1 MLASQICSC
10 LQSQL
15 PEGSVRLHQASAGE
29 SWLELTREVFSQ
41 AMRILRE
48 ESSLAFDHLRLIT
61 AVDSYSPDNSSPDN
75 SSPGSSSHFSVV
87 YHLTSYQYLHSICIH
102 VDVPRDDPR
111 IDSLC
116 AIWPGADWQEREA
129 FDMMGIEFLGH
140 PNLQRILL
148 PLDWEGHPLRKDYS
162 MPSEYHGIK
171 HG

>member
-1 MLASQICSC
+1 MLASEICSN

-29 SWLELTREVFSQ
+29 SYLELTREVFSQ

-48 ESSLAFDHLRLIT
+48 ESSLAFDNLRLIT
-61 AVDSYSPDNSSPDN
+61 AVDNSSY
-75 SSPGSSSHFSVV
+75 FSVV

-116 AIWPGADWQEREA
+116 AIWPGANWQEREA

>member
-1 MLASQICSC
+1 M
-10 LQSQL
+10 
-15 PEGSVRLHQASAGE
+15 RLHQASAGE
-29 SWLELTREVFSQ
+29 SYIELTREVFSQ

-48 ESSLAFDHLRLIT
+48 ESSLAFDNLRLIT
-61 AVDSYSPDNSSPDN
+61 AVDN
-75 SSPGSSSHFSVV
+75 SSHFSVV
-87 YHLTSYQYLHSICIH
+87 YHLTSYQHLHSICIH
-102 VDVPRDDPR
+102 VEVPRDDPR